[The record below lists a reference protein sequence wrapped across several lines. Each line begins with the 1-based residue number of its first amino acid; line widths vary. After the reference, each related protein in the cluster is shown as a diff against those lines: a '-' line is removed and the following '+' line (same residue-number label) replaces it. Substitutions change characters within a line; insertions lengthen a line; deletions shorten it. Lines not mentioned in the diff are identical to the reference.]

1 MADRQPARRRELGAW
16 YTPASLVARMVD
28 AALADFD
35 VAGPLKALDPA
46 CGDGRLLSA
55 LCDRVTVST
64 ALGVDIDPTAI
75 AAIGDQRLDVRCGNG
90 LDIQWSSA
98 HAGGPFDLVLAN
110 PPFLSQMA
118 RSTTRGG
125 SSQLG
130 GGPYANTAMEFCLTG
145 VRALRPGGRLVILL
159 PQSALTARDGA
170 DLRAAVAAEASMI
183 GSWWSPDRPFEAEVN
198 VAMLVLQRR
207 VAPVDGASIPW
218 SSVVTRVLGIPDLP
232 TMRAHGV
239 IGDRSAASANFRDE
253 YYALVPA
260 VDDAADGPPLIT
272 SGLIDPGR
280 CAWGTRP
287 VRFAKRRFEHPRVDL
302 DQLEGR
308 FAQWAKRLL
317 VPKVLVAAQTRIVE
331 AVADVDGAWLPAVP
345 VISVVP
351 HDSSLIMEVAAVLTS
366 PIASLSAWHSMAGSG
381 LSPTSVRLSPA
392 TVMAMPWPH
401 GPLTT
406 AVAALQHGDLVG
418 CGRAVLAA
426 FDVVGETA
434 EDLIEWWV
442 ATGRSW

>member
-1 MADRQPARRRELGAW
+1 
-16 YTPASLVARMVD
+16 MVD

-90 LDIQWSSA
+90 LDIEWSSA
-98 HAGGPFDLVLAN
+98 HVGGPFDLVLAN

-260 VDDAADGPPLIT
+260 VDDAADGPALIT

-280 CAWGTRP
+280 CAWGSRP

>member
-16 YTPASLVARMVD
+16 YTPASLVTRMVD
-28 AALADFD
+28 AALVGFD
-35 VAGPLKALDPA
+35 AAGPLTVLDPA

-55 LCDRVTVST
+55 LCDRATVGT
-64 ALGVDIDPTAI
+64 AIGVDIDQVAI
-75 AAIGDQRLDVRCGNG
+75 AAIGDERLDVRCGDG
-90 LDIQWSSA
+90 LGVAWSSTD
-98 HAGGPFDLVLAN
+98 AGGPFDLVLAN

-118 RSTTRGG
+118 TSTTRGG

-130 GGPYANTAMEFCLTG
+130 GGPYANTAMEFCLAG

-159 PQSALTARDGA
+159 PQSVLTARDGA
-170 DLRAAVAAEASMI
+170 DLRAAVAAEATMI
-183 GSWWSPDRPFEAEVN
+183 ESWWSPDRPFDAEVN
-198 VAMLVLQRR
+198 VAMLVLERR
-207 VAPVDGASIPW
+207 AEPDDGASLPW
-218 SSVVTRVLGIPDLP
+218 SSVVTGVLGIPDVPDL
-232 TMRAHGV
+232 RAHGV
-239 IGDRSAASANFRDE
+239 IGDRAAASANFRDE

-302 DQLEGR
+302 NQLEGR
-308 FAQWAKRLL
+308 FARWADSLL

-351 HDSSLIMEVAAVLTS
+351 RDPSLVMDVAAVLTS
-366 PIASLSAWHSMAGSG
+366 PIASLWAWHSMAGSG
-381 LSPTSVRLSPA
+381 LSPTSVRVSPT

-406 AVAALQHGDLVG
+406 AVTELQHGDLVG

-426 FDVVGETA
+426 FDVVGPIA
-434 EDLIEWWV
+434 DDLIEWWV
-442 ATGRSW
+442 TTGRRV